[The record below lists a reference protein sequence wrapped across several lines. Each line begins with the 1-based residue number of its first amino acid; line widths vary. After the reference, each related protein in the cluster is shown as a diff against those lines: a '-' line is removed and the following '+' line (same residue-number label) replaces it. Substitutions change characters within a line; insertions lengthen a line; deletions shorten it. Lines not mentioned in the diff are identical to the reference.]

1 MSSLSKA
8 DGLAAIAGLF
18 DKARDVQQACRQVF
32 GIPDYDRYLEHASVT
47 HPGQAVMSKREYV
60 DQAID
65 RRYGGRRAG
74 CC

>member
-8 DGLAAIAGLF
+8 DGLAAIASLF

-32 GIPDYDRYLEHASVT
+32 GIPDYDRYLEHAAVT
-47 HPGQAVMSKREYV
+47 HPGQSVMSKRAFFE
-60 DQAID
+60 QAID